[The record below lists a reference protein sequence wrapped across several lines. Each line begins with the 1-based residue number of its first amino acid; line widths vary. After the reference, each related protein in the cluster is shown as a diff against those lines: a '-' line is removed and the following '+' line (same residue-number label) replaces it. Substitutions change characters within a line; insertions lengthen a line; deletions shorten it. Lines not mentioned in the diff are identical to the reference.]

1 MNYSYKK
8 ITIDDIEFVQSV
20 FKVKE
25 YKDIFFEQ
33 NTSIKGWTQRLS
45 AIKEFEIVFDGN
57 NKIGVINVLNDDNCI
72 KILLLSLK
80 DKLRGKGIGTKI
92 FNDLLSTYPNTR
104 FELSVMKS
112 NERAVK
118 FYKKLK
124 FIITKEFIEDYGD
137 NGKHPSYEMVRE
149 EVVIK

>member
-8 ITIDDIEFVQSV
+8 ITIDDIEFIHSL
-20 FKVKE
+20 FKEKE

-33 NTSIKGWTQRLS
+33 NTSIKCWTQRLIE
-45 AIKEFEIVFDGN
+45 IKDFEIIFDGN
-57 NKIGVINVLNDDNCI
+57 NKIGVINVLNDDNCL
-72 KILLLSLK
+72 KILLLALK
-80 DKLRGKGIGTKI
+80 KQLRGNGIGTQI
-92 FNDLLSTYPNTR
+92 FNDLISIYPNR
-104 FELSVMKS
+104 RVKLSVMKS

-137 NGKHPSYEMVRE
+137 NGKQPSYEMVIERSSD
-149 EVVIK
+149 